1 MLKSAYYLPE
11 ETMPM
16 SANVRLRPLSDSNF
30 ADFADLLRYRE
41 WRADKPETRD
51 IPLTLAQDMVRM
63 TEDKNSGCLIWLIE
77 RAGSGQAL
85 GAMTLMPV
93 FHIGCRQLGYW
104 VAPEHHGK
112 GYGSEA
118 VAQLVRYCFEC
129 TTIVRLQAQVL
140 PDNPASIRVLEKA
153 GFTNEATLPLA
164 DLRDGIP
171 CDALLYGVVK
181 ENT

>member
-1 MLKSAYYLPE
+1 MLKSAYQIPE
-11 ETMPM
+11 DAMPLN
-16 SANVRLRPLSDSNF
+16 STVRLRPLSDSNF

-51 IPLTLAQDMVRM
+51 IPLTLAQEMMRM
-63 TEDKNSGCLIWLIE
+63 TDDANSGCLIWLIE
-77 RAGSGQAL
+77 TTGGGQAI
-85 GAMTLMPV
+85 GVITLMPV

-112 GYGSEA
+112 GYGSQA
-118 VAQLVRYCFEC
+118 VAQLVRYCFDC
-129 TTIVRLQAQVL
+129 TSIVRLQAQVL

-153 GFTNEATLPLA
+153 GFAKEADLPLA
-164 DLRDGIP
+164 DLRDGMP

-181 ENT
+181 K